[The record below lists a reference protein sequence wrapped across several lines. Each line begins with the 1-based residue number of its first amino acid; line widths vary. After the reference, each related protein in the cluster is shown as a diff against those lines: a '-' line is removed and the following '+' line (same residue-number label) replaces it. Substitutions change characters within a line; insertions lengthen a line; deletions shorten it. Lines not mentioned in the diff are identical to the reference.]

1 MLGADLPTYQM
12 NQEITSS
19 IFMGQSILEENL
31 NKSEINMI
39 YSF

>member
-1 MLGADLPTYQM
+1 MLGADLLTYQM

-19 IFMGQSILEENL
+19 IFMGQSILEEDL